1 MKINIYE
8 GGWNGVCGELGES
21 VCCVCTCVCVCVCV
35 WGGVVEVKQEK
46 CGADPVSLG
55 HDTQVALT

>member
-1 MKINIYE
+1 MGFVVNWEK
-8 GGWNGVCGELGES
+8 VCV
-21 VCCVCTCVCVCVCV
+21 VCVHVCVCVCVCG
-35 WGGVVEVKQEK
+35 GGVVEVKQEK